1 MELIIFVLEVL
12 ALFSL
17 IMFAGVLDSKYF
29 ERKPIK
35 LLDWGI
41 WGLIGFAL
49 AALMLSVEGI
59 LNKEIMR
66 EVWHSAFVCLVCYS
80 WYKFPRLGLKYA
92 RQYNFARF
100 FLLST
105 IVFET
110 LAIVANSWMYGL

>member
-1 MELIIFVLEVL
+1 MSVDLNSRSFKIRAWVG
-12 ALFSL
+12 SL
-17 IMFAGVLDSKYF
+17 IF
-29 ERKPIK
+29 
-35 LLDWGI
+35 
-41 WGLIGFAL
+41 LIGFAL